1 MLKLLKISNSSLL
14 PDYQEGDFVLVAGIP
29 SVLRAIKPGDV
40 VAFRQPPY
48 GMMIKK
54 VDHIIPRSGDVFV
67 MGTHAGSVDSRHFG
81 PVRRRDLVGKVIWHV
96 KRRRL

>member
-29 SVLRAIKPGDV
+29 SVLRSVKPGDV
-40 VAFRQPPY
+40 VAFRKPPY

-54 VDHIIPRSGDVFV
+54 IDHIVPESGEAFV
-67 MGTHAGSVDSRHFG
+67 VGTHRESVDSRHFG
-81 PVRRRDLVGKVIWHV
+81 PVPRSDFVGKVIWHV